1 MAVLEVLLFRAGLQ
15 VFLQAVAAVG
25 GRDWRDVD
33 AGGFGGGVE
42 GGRLGGHGCAVGG
55 GLFWFGLVC
64 WVLGVGMVAI
74 GTVVRREYS
83 KLGVCR

>member
-33 AGGFGGGVE
+33 AGVFGGGVE
-42 GGRLGGHGCAVGG
+42 GGRVGGHGCAVGG
-55 GLFWFGLVC
+55 GLFWVGLV
-64 WVLGVGMVAI
+64 WFGVLGVGCWY
-74 GTVVRREYS
+74 GCDWYS
-83 KLGVCR
+83 SKTRVQ